1 MADIGA
7 TLREARMRA
16 RIDISEVEA
25 ETKIRAKYLR
35 ALENEEWDLLP
46 GPTFVKT
53 FLRTYADVLGLD
65 SRLLVEEYKLRHE
78 RPFEGE
84 LRPIGP
90 PQPGR
95 RRPKPQGIPRGY
107 VVGLVLVLLLGS
119 LYLLG
124 RGNKDGG
131 GLTAGGTTTSTTTQ
145 PASTPAA
152 TPAPASGTS
161 TTKKPTKKATTAPSS
176 KLVRLQIVPTGPVYV
191 CLEAAGNRRLI
202 NGVILDTT
210 SETQT
215 YRSSRFRITL
225 GNSAV
230 RLKING
236 KTRSVAD
243 TAEGVG
249 YEITSG
255 GKRRTLSAAQRP
267 VCE

>member
-78 RPFEGE
+78 RPSEGE

-90 PQPGR
+90 PQAGR
-95 RRPKPQGIPRGY
+95 RRPQPQGVPRGY
-107 VVGLVLVLLLGS
+107 VVGLLLVLLLGS

-124 RGNKDGG
+124 RGKDDEPSGSATG
-131 GLTAGGTTTSTTTQ
+131 TTARSTPRTPAAAPATTTSTSSK
-145 PASTPAA
+145 PA
-152 TPAPASGTS
+152 
-161 TTKKPTKKATTAPSS
+161 TKKATTAPASNV
-176 KLVRLQIVPTGPVYV
+176 VRLQIVPTGPVYV
-191 CLEAAGNRRLI
+191 CLEAAGDRRLI
-202 NGVILDTT
+202 NGVILEP
-210 SETQT
+210 SSPKETF
-215 YRSSRFRITL
+215 RSSRFRITV

-230 RLKING
+230 RLKIDG
-236 KTRSVAD
+236 QTRTVPD
-243 TAEGVG
+243 NAEGIG
-249 YEITSG
+249 YEITRG
-255 GKRRTLSAAQRP
+255 GKRRTLTPEERP
-267 VCE
+267 VCG

>member
-65 SRLLVEEYKLRHE
+65 SKLLVEEYKLRHE
-78 RPFEGE
+78 RPSESE

-90 PQPGR
+90 PSAQAGR
-95 RRPKPQGIPRGY
+95 KRPQPQGVPRGY
-107 VVGLVLVLLLGS
+107 LVGLVLVLLLGT

-124 RGNKDGG
+124 SGDGDDDEPVRAAT
-131 GLTAGGTTTSTTTQ
+131 TATQTTAEPEPEPEATAA
-145 PASTPAA
+145 PASTPSGDERE
-152 TPAPASGTS
+152 PAPRV
-161 TTKKPTKKATTAPSS
+161 
-176 KLVRLQIVPTGPVYV
+176 VRLRVVPTGPVFV
-191 CLEAAGNRRLI
+191 CLTAAGGRTLI
-202 NGVILDTT
+202 NGEILDTT
-210 SETQT
+210 SETRT

-225 GNSAV
+225 GNAAA
-230 RLKING
+230 RLRIDG
-236 KTRSVAD
+236 RSRTVAD
-243 TAEGVG
+243 NAEGIG
-249 YEITSG
+249 YEIRPG
-255 GKRRTLSAAQRP
+255 GRRRTLSPDDRP
-267 VCE
+267 VCDS